1 MLRCKSKQFFFYSHK
16 IFLSQLHFI
25 LEIFVLLQAQKR
37 CYFYSTIMRLHLN
50 TTANNEL
57 IPFNYQQKLVGVLH
71 KWLGEDNDE
80 HGEVSLYSF
89 SWLRGTKK
97 EENGLVCPRGA
108 KWFVSF
114 YDEEKARMVLK
125 SIRENPEMFS
135 GLYITEIIIE
145 ETPNLSHRDLFYVGS
160 PILVKRMDEKGVH
173 EYGYNDAEANIQMTE
188 TLRNKMIKAGLE
200 PDDSLE
206 IKFDLTFEKK
216 RQKLMWYRNI
226 SNMANVCPIII
237 KGKESTKQFAWN
249 VGVGNCTG
257 IGFGSIY

>member
-1 MLRCKSKQFFFYSHK
+1 
-16 IFLSQLHFI
+16 
-25 LEIFVLLQAQKR
+25 
-37 CYFYSTIMRLHLN
+37 MRLHLN
-50 TTANNEL
+50 TTANNDL

-80 HGEVSLYSF
+80 HGEISLYSF
-89 SWLRGTKK
+89 SWLKDTKK
-97 EENGLVCPRGA
+97 DDNGLICPRGA
-108 KWFVSF
+108 KWFISF
-114 YDEEKARMVLK
+114 FDEEKVQMILK
-125 SIRENPEMFS
+125 SIREDPEMFS
-135 GLYITEIIIE
+135 GLFVKDVIIE
-145 ETPNLSHRDLFYVGS
+145 ETPNLSQRDLFYAGS
-160 PILVKRMDEKGVH
+160 PILVKRKDEKGLH
-173 EYGYNDAEANIQMTE
+173 EYSFNDAEANAQMVE

-216 RQKLMWYRNI
+216 RQKLMWYKNI
-226 SNMANVCPIII
+226 SNLANVCPVII